1 MSEFGSIN
9 LEEIGGEVERLT
21 EQAEAGTGGMG
32 NYLDN
37 YVQMPKGAG
46 NVTIRLLPPAKGG
59 KLFQYT
65 RLISVNGR
73 NVHCPKPLVN
83 GKWDKNTPN
92 PLVDYYNALW
102 RQIDALEKEGG
113 SKDMIEKLKSDARAI
128 KPVER
133 YYYNAIVRSATDKD
147 GNVQKN
153 VGPKILSVG
162 KTLHKMI
169 ISAIVPGT
177 DTYIGNV
184 VDPENGYD
192 FVIRK
197 ELVGSGSNA
206 YPKYERSSFARD
218 KSPLGTPEEVAK
230 WVSTL
235 HDLTTL
241 RRPAT
246 VEVLEYELA
255 VLRGLIKDTKATG
268 GSGFSIE
275 EFDKKY
281 KTGTTAP
288 ATTTVANTSTEPVV
302 EDKVIDNAAFDAELD
317 ALSASMNS

>member
-1 MSEFGSIN
+1 MSEHEFGSIN
-9 LEEIGGEVERLT
+9 LDEIGGEVERLA
-21 EQAEAGTGGMG
+21 EQAEGGVMG
-32 NYLDN
+32 SYLDN

-113 SKDMIEKLKSDARAI
+113 SKDMIEKLKSEARAI

-133 YYYNAIVRSATDKD
+133 YYYNAIVRQATDKD

-230 WVSTL
+230 WVANL

-241 RRPAT
+241 RRPAPF
-246 VEVLEYELA
+246 EKLEYELA
-255 VLRGLIKDTKATG
+255 VHRGLIKDTQNTA
-268 GSGFSIE
+268 GFSIDD
-275 EFDKKY
+275 FDKKY
-281 KTGTTAP
+281 KTATSASTTSES
-288 ATTTVANTSTEPVV
+288 TSTEPVV

-317 ALSASMNS
+317 ALSASITN